1 MEPTLGDLVV
11 IAARAT
17 VVYLALLVGLRL
29 MGKRELGQMTVFDL
43 VMVFLLANA
52 VQNAMVGS
60 DVSVQGG
67 LVAAFALLL
76 VNRLVAAA
84 RLHSDVWGR
93 FIEGSPT
100 VLIQEGQV
108 LDSAVRREGLERAQI
123 QMAMR
128 EHGIDSFDDVRLA
141 VMETERIHDGCP
153 QLVPPIGGLVTGSFL
168 KRHRTAKAGIGVPGR
183 VSYSTGQLEYAPNPP
198 ANWAQWI
205 SDHRLAE
212 VLGVKV
218 SLANDAST
226 AALGDDARLACAAE
240 WGEAFGRRSS
250 TGLGWIGRWKSE
262 AVW

>member
-1 MEPTLGDLVV
+1 MEPTPGDLLV

-43 VMVFLLANA
+43 VVVFLLANA

-84 RLHSDVWGR
+84 RLHSGVWGR

-108 LDSAVRREGLERAQI
+108 LDSAVRKEGLERAQI

-141 VMETERIHDGCP
+141 VMETDGSISI
-153 QLVPPIGGLVTGSFL
+153 VPREATII
-168 KRHRTAKAGIGVPGR
+168 RTRKHVRQIK
-183 VSYSTGQLEYAPNPP
+183 
-198 ANWAQWI
+198 
-205 SDHRLAE
+205 H
-212 VLGVKV
+212 
-218 SLANDAST
+218 
-226 AALGDDARLACAAE
+226 
-240 WGEAFGRRSS
+240 
-250 TGLGWIGRWKSE
+250 
-262 AVW
+262 